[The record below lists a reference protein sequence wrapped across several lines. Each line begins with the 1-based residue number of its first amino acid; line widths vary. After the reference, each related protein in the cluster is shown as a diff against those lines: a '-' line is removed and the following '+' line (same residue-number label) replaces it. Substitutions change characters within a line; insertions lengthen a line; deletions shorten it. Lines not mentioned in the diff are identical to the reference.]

1 MYEDIPDLKL
11 PDKSQA
17 RGSKDYVSLIN
28 NDVEL
33 VQKYLPGLRRN
44 ELTSSL
50 EYNGSDGRTKILQ
63 GNDLD
68 TMTTKF
74 VVEFS
79 VYIPKERMTCAVQY
93 AADQNCYCPI
103 KNYLNRCQKEIGPH
117 PKWNSIGKEFL
128 GNDSPTATQA
138 IQRLMIGAVNRAFNP
153 GASMQWL
160 PILVGAQGVG
170 KSMFARNLVPQDLFA
185 EITTPLDKLSTEPNR
200 LHVAWII
207 ELPEIDAYFQVRNIE
222 NFKNLVTTRVDETRL
237 AYDRL
242 PSKLARRFVLI
253 GTTNRNQFLVD
264 STGNR
269 RFVPIEIGN
278 GFRIPWKQLI
288 DERDSLWSAAV
299 RDWKAGGSYEFTSG
313 EIAELSEYIQ
323 EFGDPDPWQHKISEF
338 VDRKQEVK
346 VSEILEH
353 GLQLD
358 YKQQGRKESRRVTE
372 VMQSLGWRRINTT
385 RDGKSVRLWKRTT
398 PLPTLEKDN
407 TENSSFDF

>member
-11 PDKSQA
+11 PDKGQGRA
-17 RGSKDYVSLIN
+17 SKDYVALIN
-28 NDVEL
+28 NDVEV

-44 ELTSSL
+44 QLTSSL
-50 EYNGSDGRTKILQ
+50 EYNAPDGRTLILQ

-79 VYIPKERMTCAVQY
+79 VYIPRDRMTCAVQY
-93 AADQNCYCPI
+93 AADQNRYCPI
-103 KNYLNRCQKEIGPH
+103 RNYLTRCEKESQPSSH
-117 PKWNSIGKEFL
+117 WNCIGKEFL
-128 GNDSPTATQA
+128 GNESPTATQA

-222 NFKNLVTTRVDETRL
+222 NFKNLVTTRIDETRL

-288 DERDSLWSAAV
+288 EERDSLWSAAV
-299 RDWKAGGSYEFTSG
+299 RDWKAGCSYEFTSG
-313 EIAELSEYIQ
+313 EIADLSEYIQ
-323 EFGDPDPWQHKISEF
+323 EFGDPDPWQHKIAEY
-338 VDRKQEVK
+338 VDRMDEVK
-346 VSEILEH
+346 VSQILEH

-385 RDGKSVRLWKRTT
+385 REGKSVRLWKRTS
-398 PLPTLEKDN
+398 PLPILEKENTDN
-407 TENSSFDF
+407 SFDF

>member
-44 ELTSSL
+44 QLTSSL
-50 EYNGSDGRTKILQ
+50 EYNGSDGRTKVLQ

-79 VYIPKERMTCAVQY
+79 VYIPKDRMTSAVQY

-117 PKWNSIGKEFL
+117 PKWNCIGKEFL

-185 EITTPLDKLSTEPNR
+185 EITTPLDKLTTEPNR

-299 RDWKAGGSYEFTSG
+299 RDWKAGDSYEFTSG

-338 VDRKQEVK
+338 VDHRQEVK

-398 PLPTLEKDN
+398 PLPTLEKEN

>member
-117 PKWNSIGKEFL
+117 PKW
-128 GNDSPTATQA
+128 
-138 IQRLMIGAVNRAFNP
+138 
-153 GASMQWL
+153 
-160 PILVGAQGVG
+160 
-170 KSMFARNLVPQDLFA
+170 
-185 EITTPLDKLSTEPNR
+185 
-200 LHVAWII
+200 
-207 ELPEIDAYFQVRNIE
+207 
-222 NFKNLVTTRVDETRL
+222 
-237 AYDRL
+237 
-242 PSKLARRFVLI
+242 
-253 GTTNRNQFLVD
+253 
-264 STGNR
+264 
-269 RFVPIEIGN
+269 
-278 GFRIPWKQLI
+278 KQ
-288 DERDSLWSAAV
+288 S
-299 RDWKAGGSYEFTSG
+299 
-313 EIAELSEYIQ
+313 
-323 EFGDPDPWQHKISEF
+323 
-338 VDRKQEVK
+338 
-346 VSEILEH
+346 
-353 GLQLD
+353 
-358 YKQQGRKESRRVTE
+358 
-372 VMQSLGWRRINTT
+372 
-385 RDGKSVRLWKRTT
+385 
-398 PLPTLEKDN
+398 
-407 TENSSFDF
+407 